1 MNLKLDFLPN
11 YPEIK
16 LYQDKDMICIN
27 TDTMVLGE
35 FLEVYRYDTILDI
48 GTNNGSLLLY
58 ANRFSPKKLIGI
70 DINKEALEIAK
81 KNMELNNIT
90 NYELI
95 HTDANTY
102 VGEKVDVIVC
112 NPPYFKS
119 TKDSIIS
126 SKNFVLAKHEDSLPL
141 DNLIKTIKKNLKQ
154 EGKLFF
160 VYQSSRLQELI
171 EVFNKYKFK
180 IKVMKFVYNV
190 NKKNSNVVLIKA
202 VNGGK
207 LGLEVNKPIIIK
219 DMKVMNEDEN
229 N

>member
-1 MNLKLDFLPN
+1 MLKLDFLPN

-16 LYQDKDMICIN
+16 LYQDQEMICIN

-35 FLEVYRYDTILDI
+35 FLEVYRYDTVLDI

-70 DINKEALEIAK
+70 DINKEALEIAEM
-81 KNMELNNIT
+81 NMKLNNIL

-95 HTDANTY
+95 HTDANAY
-102 VGEKVDVIVC
+102 RGEKVDVIVC

-119 TKDSIIS
+119 TKDSVNS

-141 DNLIKTIKKNLKQ
+141 ENLIKTIKANLKQ
-154 EGKLFF
+154 EGKLYF

-171 EVFNKYKFK
+171 DVFSKYKLK

-207 LGLEVNKPIIIK
+207 LGLEVEKPIIIK
-219 DMKVMNEDEN
+219 DMKVME
-229 N
+229 

>member
-1 MNLKLDFLPN
+1 MKLTLDFLPN

-16 LYQDKDMICIN
+16 LYQDKEMICIN

-35 FLEVYRYDTILDI
+35 FLEVYRYDTVLDI

-58 ANRFSPKKLIGI
+58 ANRYSPKKLIGI

-81 KNMELNNIT
+81 KNMEINHIS

-95 HTDANTY
+95 HSDANTY
-102 VGEKVDVIVC
+102 VGEPVDVIVC
-112 NPPYFKS
+112 NPPYFKK
-119 TKDSIIS
+119 TKDSEKS
-126 SKNFVLAKHEDSLPL
+126 SKNFVLAKHEDSLHL
-141 DNLIKTIKKNLKQ
+141 DNLIRTIKKNLKQ

-171 EVFNKYKFK
+171 EVFNKYKIK
-180 IKVMKFVYNV
+180 IKVMKFVYNI

-202 VNGGK
+202 INGGK
-207 LGLEVNKPIIIK
+207 LGLEVEKPIIIK
-219 DMKVMNEDEN
+219 NMKVMSEDEN